1 MAPPL
6 GVVLDLPLALLLPL
20 PLPPLVTDSFL
31 ESFFN
36 VFDVVVV
43 FDFLSLNKGPG
54 DLPRLAVRARLSE
67 PLPASGVLLTFFDDR
82 LEARR
87 DDVLFAGGSGV
98 AALFAAL
105 LSEDE
110 VVEEEV
116 LVALSAPP
124 DMRKRS
130 CCLSVIRVKSIVPSA
145 ALG

>member
-6 GVVLDLPLALLLPL
+6 GVVFDLPLALPL

-36 VFDVVVV
+36 VFDVVVVV

>member
-6 GVVLDLPLALLLPL
+6 GVVFDLPLALPL

-36 VFDVVVV
+36 VFDVVVVV

-110 VVEEEV
+110 VEEVEV